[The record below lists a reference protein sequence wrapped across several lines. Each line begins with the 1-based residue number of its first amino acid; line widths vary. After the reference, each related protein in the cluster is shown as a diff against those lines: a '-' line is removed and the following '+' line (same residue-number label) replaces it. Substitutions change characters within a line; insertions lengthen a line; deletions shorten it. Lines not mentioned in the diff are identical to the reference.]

1 MGLSEIN
8 RLAQLQYVWRHE
20 TPKRREGAGV
30 KPPEIVYRSQ
40 CQLKSKRR
48 MAPNLPHLNF
58 FENSAKHRISQDK
71 QHIKGIYSQN
81 IVNSIV
87 DVILA
92 KR

>member
-8 RLAQLQYVWRHE
+8 RLAHLQYVWRHE

-58 FENSAKHRISQDK
+58 FENSATNSTESPKTNNTLRGSIHKIS
-71 QHIKGIYSQN
+71 
-81 IVNSIV
+81 
-87 DVILA
+87 
-92 KR
+92 